1 MTNTVRVQIDLS
13 EDKVQALKELMKK
26 ADIATQKELI
36 NNALTVLEWIVNETQ
51 QGRAIASINEDTMS
65 YKQLA
70 MPILSAVAD
79 KARKARIAVQ
89 TKPAGTEAVLAS

>member
-13 EDKVQALKELMKK
+13 EGKVQALKELMKK

-36 NNALTVLEWIVNETQ
+36 NNALTVLEWIVSETER
-51 QGRAIASINEDTMS
+51 GRIIASINEETMS

-70 MPILSAVAD
+70 MPILSAVAE
-79 KARKARIAVQ
+79 K
-89 TKPAGTEAVLAS
+89 AGTANSNQQAKLAETALVA